1 MDATYDGAV
10 FGFNNV
16 DKFLYT
22 RSVKD
27 DKGVNL
33 AVQALNYSEISD
45 KVIPLGINTVAGE
58 NFKISIKHNSLP
70 ENINIYLE
78 DTYNSSYTN
87 LKNQDFVMFSST
99 SLSDVGRFNL
109 ITTPVTLSVDDIT
122 NNNQIRIYKSQGA
135 NYITVDGLS
144 NTNGDVDFKLYNITG
159 ALVMSKTLD
168 SNENRQQIVVQNLS
182 KGVYYASLNDGMLAG
197 NKILID

>member
-1 MDATYDGAV
+1 M
-10 FGFNNV
+10 
-16 DKFLYT
+16 
-22 RSVKD
+22 
-27 DKGVNL
+27 
-33 AVQALNYSEISD
+33 LNESAFT
-45 KVIPLGINTVAGE
+45 LTAE
-58 NFKISIKHNSLP
+58 N
-70 ENINIYLE
+70 
-78 DTYNSSYTN
+78 D
-87 LKNQDFVMFSST
+87 
-99 SLSDVGRFNL
+99 LSDVGRFNL
-109 ITTPVTLSVDDIT
+109 ITTPVTLSIDDIT

>member
-1 MDATYDGAV
+1 
-10 FGFNNV
+10 
-16 DKFLYT
+16 
-22 RSVKD
+22 
-27 DKGVNL
+27 
-33 AVQALNYSEISD
+33 
-45 KVIPLGINTVAGE
+45 
-58 NFKISIKHNSLP
+58 
-70 ENINIYLE
+70 
-78 DTYNSSYTN
+78 
-87 LKNQDFVMFSST
+87 MFSST

-168 SNENRQQIVVQNLS
+168 SKENRQHISSENLIN
-182 KGVYYASLNDGMLAG
+182 GVYFAVLNNGTLASSKLFI
-197 NKILID
+197 K